1 MRKDSR
7 DLGDGPIHV
16 VVDHHGV
23 EGPGRDLLLDLGLLQ
38 TPGHRFRGLG
48 APTFEPTPLF
58 LPARRGD
65 EDAER
70 LGERLFDREGAVDID
85 LEEDVPART
94 DPVADEIGGRA
105 LEVAVHLEPSEEAA
119 GGAAFVKRG
128 RLRPVM
134 LTELPPEER
143 APVLKAWCQVASS
156 GRRHL
161 PVPHDA
167 PEAAFAAIAADY
179 PVFRVDPMPTEAAA
193 KRA

>member
-1 MRKDSR
+1 MTPQPQDPAERSGYLRHFYR
-7 DLGDGPIHV
+7 DWRPTRLGRLWSAAFAWVAGLGILP
-16 VVDHHGV
+16 
-23 EGPGRDLLLDLGLLQ
+23 DLLVSL
-38 TPGHRFRGLG
+38 
-48 APTFEPTPLF
+48 AVN
-58 LPARRGD
+58 
-65 EDAER
+65 ER
-70 LGERLFDREGAVDID
+70 ESGRLNRVV
-85 LEEDVPART
+85 L
-94 DPVADEIGGRA
+94 
-105 LEVAVHLEPSEEAA
+105 VAVTYQGRRYLVSMLGGGSQWVRNVRAA

-134 LTELPPEER
+134 LTELPPEDR